1 MGRAVS
7 DASAEVR
14 HRWLNLFVACAVFS
28 PEPSM
33 HFSRENVFCVSAR
46 MKLRGREQDTSHLC
60 ESVLVE
66 FVFRLNYKIKTILVP
81 SSGKKG
87 ERGKETF
94 LLGLRL
100 AELEVAIPPPPFFT

>member
-1 MGRAVS
+1 
-7 DASAEVR
+7 
-14 HRWLNLFVACAVFS
+14 
-28 PEPSM
+28 M